1 MTHETSGIPTH
12 DTSGTPRPTESETE
26 TAHNDETVIVT
37 DGLRKEYG
45 DTTAVEALNVGV
57 ERGSIYGLLGPNG
70 AGKTTTIR
78 MLTGLLPPTGGS
90 GRVAGAS
97 ITDREALIKHI
108 GYLPESPPI
117 HEEFTAREQLEY
129 HGGLRGM
136 TPDRIESR
144 IGTLLDRFNLAD
156 DADDRIVTYSKGM
169 RRKTGLIQAIMHGPD
184 VVFLDEPTSG
194 LDPRAARTVRETIT
208 DLTDSGTTVVLSTH
222 VLPVVEELATD
233 VGILYDGRLITEGP
247 PGDLEDRVET
257 TDQNT
262 LEDVFLEVTTDETD
276 ATSNTDGD
284 A

>member
-1 MTHETSGIPTH
+1 MTH
-12 DTSGTPRPTESETE
+12 DTNGTPRPDEPNAET
-26 TAHNDETVIVT
+26 TPNDETVIVT

-45 DTTAVEALNVGV
+45 DTTAVESLNIAV

-70 AGKTTTIR
+70 AGKSTTIR
-78 MLTGLLPPTGGS
+78 MLTGLHPPTSGS
-90 GRVAGAS
+90 GHVAGAS
-97 ITDREALIKHI
+97 VTDREALIQQI

-136 TPDRIESR
+136 APDKVESR
-144 IGTLLDRFNLAD
+144 IGTLLDRFALAD

-169 RRKTGLIQAIMHGPD
+169 RQKTGLIQAIMHEPA

-208 DLTDSGTTVVLSTH
+208 DLAANGTTVVLSTH

-233 VGILYDGRLITEGP
+233 VGILYNGRLVTEGSP
-247 PGDLEDRVET
+247 KDLKNRVRTADE
-257 TDQNT
+257 NT
-262 LEDVFLEVTTDETD
+262 LEDVFLEVTTDEGD
-276 ATSNTDGD
+276 ATAITDER
-284 A
+284 

>member
-1 MTHETSGIPTH
+1 MTH
-12 DTSGTPRPTESETE
+12 DTNGTPRPTDRNAETGS
-26 TAHNDETVIVT
+26 NDETAIVT
-37 DGLRKEYG
+37 DELRKEYG
-45 DTTAVEALNVGV
+45 DTTAVESLNIAV

-97 ITDREALIKHI
+97 ITDRESLIQHI

-136 TPDRIESR
+136 APDRIEAR
-144 IGTLLDRFNLAD
+144 IGTLLDRFGLAD

-169 RRKTGLIQAIMHGPD
+169 RQKTGIIQAIMHRPD

-194 LDPRAARTVRETIT
+194 LDPRAARIVRETIT
-208 DLTDSGTTVVLSTH
+208 ELTDSGTTVVLSTH
-222 VLPVVEELATD
+222 ILPVVEELATD
-233 VGILYDGRLITEGP
+233 VGILYDGGLVTEGSP
-247 PGDLEDRVET
+247 TDLKNRVET
-257 TDQNT
+257 DDRNT

-276 ATSNTDGD
+276 AVATAGKE
-284 A
+284 